1 MKRLVLFFAVIFF
14 ALTGHASAVYCPVG
28 GAIYHRSG
36 EESAAI
42 ARCTEYIKQ
51 ARASGQKIPD
61 ERSWRA
67 AKPWTAIANSQ
78 PYPLSWSSS
87 GKGDTQKE
95 AAAKPTPTTRTAV
108 AAPSEELRKPPQAKP
123 VSQQPTP
130 KVAATADT
138 GRTQPASTATR
149 PATGSEASNVMEP
162 VASPTAVR
170 AQEAPPPRAQEGN
183 PGLTT
188 KAATIAAAL
197 ETSAT
202 TGPIVQKERRVALVI
217 GNGKYAAQGLLDNP
231 RNDAEATSAAFRELG
246 FQSVTTL
253 HDLGRDKI
261 IEALQNFANEADGSD
276 WAVVYYAG
284 HGIEAAGINYL
295 VPVDAKLKTDRDIP
309 FEAVALDHVLNSVES
324 ARKLRLVILDACR
337 DNPFVPHMR
346 KTLASRAIGRGLAP
360 IETDKSMLVFFAAK
374 HGQVSL
380 DQVDGENS
388 PFTTSLVRWMKVPDL
403 EINKLFRHVRDDVLK
418 VTNRS
423 QEPYQY
429 GSLSSED
436 FYFRRSSIATSPE

>member
-1 MKRLVLFFAVIFF
+1 MKRLILSVTAIFF
-14 ALTGHASAVYCPVG
+14 ALAGHAWAVYCPVG
-28 GAIYHRSG
+28 GAIYHRAG

-67 AKPWTAIANSQ
+67 SKPWTTIANSQ

-95 AAAKPTPTTRTAV
+95 AATKPAPTTRTAV
-108 AAPSEELRKPPQAKP
+108 ASPALEFRKPTQPKP
-123 VSQQPTP
+123 ASDQSAP
-130 KVAATADT
+130 KVAAATDT
-138 GRTQPASTATR
+138 GKTLSAFPATR
-149 PATGSEASNVMEP
+149 PATSAETSSAPE
-162 VASPTAVR
+162 PTAPPAATR
-170 AQEAPPPRAQEGN
+170 AQEVPSRTQEASADPTKVAAVTASTEAPAVGRPV
-183 PGLTT
+183 
-188 KAATIAAAL
+188 
-197 ETSAT
+197 
-202 TGPIVQKERRVALVI
+202 VQRERRVALVI
-217 GNGKYAAQGLLDNP
+217 GNGKYAAQKPLDNP
-231 RNDAEATSAAFRELG
+231 RNDADAISAVLREIG

-261 IEALQNFANEADGSD
+261 IEALQNFANETDDSD

-284 HGIEAAGINYL
+284 HGIEAAGVNYL
-295 VPVDAKLKTDRDIP
+295 IPVDARLKTDRDIP

-337 DNPFVPHMR
+337 DNPFIPHMR
-346 KTLASRAIGRGLAP
+346 KTVASRAIGRGLAP
-360 IETDKSMLVFFAAK
+360 LETDKSMLVFFAAK

-380 DQVDGENS
+380 EQVDGQNS

-429 GSLSSED
+429 GSLSSDD
-436 FYFRRSSIATSPE
+436 FYFRRNSTAANSD

>member
-1 MKRLVLFFAVIFF
+1 MKRFVLPFAMIFF
-14 ALTGHASAVYCPVG
+14 AQIGQAWAVYCPVG
-28 GAIYHRSG
+28 GAIYHGAG

-61 ERSWRA
+61 ERTWRA
-67 AKPWTAIANSQ
+67 SKPWTAIANSQ

-95 AAAKPTPTTRTAV
+95 TAPPTRTTV
-108 AAPSEELRKPPQAKP
+108 AAPAVEPRKPPQPKP
-123 VSQQPTP
+123 ASEQPAP
-130 KVAATADT
+130 RVAATADT
-138 GRTQPASTATR
+138 GKSQSTAPATR
-149 PATGSEASNVMEP
+149 PATTAETSNAVEP
-162 VASPTAVR
+162 SVPPAAIR
-170 AQEAPPPRAQEGN
+170 APEAPPRVQEAEAT
-183 PGLTT
+183 PST
-188 KAATIAAAL
+188 KVATIAASP
-197 ETSAT
+197 ETPANAR
-202 TGPIVQKERRVALVI
+202 PIIPKERRVALVI
-217 GNGKYAAQGLLDNP
+217 GNGKYSAQGPLDNP
-231 RNDAEATSAAFRELG
+231 GNDADAVSAALREIG

-253 HDLGRDKI
+253 HDLSRDKI
-261 IEALQNFANEADGSD
+261 IQALQNFANETDDSD

-284 HGIEAAGINYL
+284 HGIEAAGVNYL

-309 FEAVALDHVLNSVES
+309 FEAVALDHVLTSVES

-337 DNPFVPHMR
+337 DNPFIPHMR

-360 IETDKSMLVFFAAK
+360 IETDKSMLVLFAAK

-380 DQVDGENS
+380 DQVDGQNS
-388 PFTTSLVRWMKVPDL
+388 PFTTSLVRWMRVPDL

-418 VTNRS
+418 ITNRT

-429 GSLSSED
+429 GSLSSDD
-436 FYFRRSSIATSPE
+436 FYFSRKSTAANPD